1 MSEGS
6 SHDLATHMQTIREQ
20 IEAKRD
26 NILALAASHGAHNIR
41 LFGSVLRG
49 EATSRS
55 DVDFLVQM
63 DDGRTLLD
71 LIGLSQDLEE
81 LLHCKV
87 DVVTD
92 RGISPYLKER
102 ITAEA
107 APL

>member
-1 MSEGS
+1 
-6 SHDLATHMQTIREQ
+6 MQTIREQ
-20 IEAKRD
+20 IEAKR
-26 NILALAASHGAHNIR
+26 NHILALAASHGAHNIR
-41 LFGSVLRG
+41 LFGSVVRG
-49 EATSRS
+49 EANSRS

-92 RGISPYLKER
+92 CGVSPYLKER
-102 ITAEA
+102 ITSEA
-107 APL
+107 SPL

>member
-1 MSEGS
+1 MTGQPI
-6 SHDLATHMQTIREQ
+6 MQTIREQ